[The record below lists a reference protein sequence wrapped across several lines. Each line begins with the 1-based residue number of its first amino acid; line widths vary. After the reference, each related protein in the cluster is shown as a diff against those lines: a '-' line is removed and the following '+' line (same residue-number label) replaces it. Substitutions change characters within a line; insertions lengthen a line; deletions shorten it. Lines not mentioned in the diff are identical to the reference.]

1 MAFIFQI
8 TYNTAMEAEMKITV
22 DGDVKEVKD
31 GITISELIEQENV
44 ETPEYVSVSVN
55 EEFEQRADFDTRK
68 LKDGDVVEFLYFM
81 GGGQ

>member
-1 MAFIFQI
+1 
-8 TYNTAMEAEMKITV
+8 MKITV

-55 EEFEQRADFDTRK
+55 EEFEQKTNFDTRK

>member
-1 MAFIFQI
+1 
-8 TYNTAMEAEMKITV
+8 MKITV
-22 DGDVKEVKD
+22 GGETKEVKD
-31 GITISELIEQENV
+31 GITISELIEQEKV

-55 EEFEQRADFDTRK
+55 EEFEKKENFAARQ